1 LGCVYKLVDCSG
13 LDDPERCLVGV
24 CNDGTCSAVAT
35 CSQDETCNGD
45 GTCGVAQT
53 CVGESGLCQHNVDCC
68 EGCCIANLPNF
79 DDWVAV
85 CIQAGIIPGPAAF
98 TCAQA
103 ILDQGYPLTCRNPPV
118 VTFNLFPGNPVPL
131 PCTGS

>member
-68 EGCCIANLPNF
+68 TGCCIANLPSY
-79 DDWVAV
+79 DDWLKV
-85 CIQAGIIPGPAAF
+85 CTDAGVPGNAAEL
-98 TCAQA
+98 CAQA
-103 ILDQGYPLTCRNPPV
+103 IVDGNYSLTCLDPPV
-118 VTFNLFPGNPVPL
+118 LIIAALNGMAVPL
-131 PCTGS
+131 PCVQS